1 MEPEVSEYVALLK
14 EKTRLTDKLIRLED
28 WLVAHEHHPQYTERE
43 QVWINTLKRHERT
56 IDAMSRIERSS

>member
-28 WLVAHEHHPQYTERE
+28 WLVAHEHHPKYAERE
-43 QVWINTLKRHERT
+43 QVWINALRKYERT